1 MAPPTKPP
9 TVPPAMAP
17 VLTDDELEVHAE
29 SAVADAVVELDEEV
43 LSLLTLNTVSGTST
57 QRS

>member
-1 MAPPTKPP
+1 
-9 TVPPAMAP
+9 MAP

-43 LSLLTLNTVSGTST
+43 LPLLTLNTVSGTST
-57 QRS
+57 QRG